1 MFSRSRRS
9 RCFTTP
15 EGTAPAF
22 SRESRSTTGGHA
34 SPGRVSPECVTSIA
48 EPPVSSRRAV
58 PSRTVRAVTAG
69 STIHS
74 QQPAMPTCTAPTLS
88 SRSMFGRLVGG
99 NMKPLII
106 QKSHSGMLQVME
118 ATDHVK
124 VPWDWEDWYKIDG
137 WKIIKLFRSSQLIP
151 AIKWAR
157 RNGVLDP
164 QTLRETLGSWDRRTF
179 APNPPPDE
187 QAVALYR
194 HNLKLAQGKGELSNN
209 PARVLRDLWNDDSD
223 RGGDRTVSVS

>member
-1 MFSRSRRS
+1 MCGCIHLTPPRSMLMEILIS
-9 RCFTTP
+9 
-15 EGTAPAF
+15 AAL
-22 SRESRSTTGGHA
+22 STF
-34 SPGRVSPECVTSIA
+34 
-48 EPPVSSRRAV
+48 
-58 PSRTVRAVTAG
+58 
-69 STIHS
+69 
-74 QQPAMPTCTAPTLS
+74 
-88 SRSMFGRLVGG
+88 MFGRLVGG

-106 QKSHSGMLQVME
+106 QKSHSGLLQVME

-124 VPWDWEDWYKIDG
+124 VPWDWEDWYKIDS

-194 HNLKLAQGKGELSNN
+194 HNLQEYAHAVRPEKPQRSTGKK
-209 PARVLRDLWNDDSD
+209 ARRARRALLDNEDS
-223 RGGDRTVSVS
+223 RITTIRSPRL